1 MSEPTPGPSSQMKS
15 VKSTKHPV
23 KIQWVKT
30 DPSAPDPTPE
40 EMAEIAIK
48 TLEKIEL
55 NVKKKKEISGE
66 VQCDICWKFYKNKTT
81 LNSHKANTHKEELT
95 TCDICKKFCK
105 TKSLLTR

>member
-1 MSEPTPGPSSQMKS
+1 MSIERFE
-15 VKSTKHPV
+15 VRHNTKCFTEKYEFALTKPLLL
-23 KIQWVKT
+23 I
-30 DPSAPDPTPE
+30 SDPTPE

-81 LNSHKANTHKEELT
+81 LNSHKANTHKAELT

-105 TKSLLTR
+105 TKSHLSR